1 MRKLSLATCQLILQ
15 VFSPQDQAEVAHIL
29 AYDCADNLTFL
40 ENQDELGLEP
50 VRFALLKL
58 SRGTIAEFK
67 WWANMA
73 RVDWRDLLTAAG
85 FAGSPTA
92 HQEWASTTYGIT
104 STKPSGT

>member
-1 MRKLSLATCQLILQ
+1 MRKLSPATCQLILQ
-15 VFSPQDQAEVAHIL
+15 VFSPQDQAEVAHTL

-73 RVDWRDLLTAAG
+73 KVDWRDLLTAAG